1 MPQIGRNPA
10 NDGSA
15 HHIAI
20 DMTPPHLGV
29 ITSALLLVV
38 ATSCTSTDSTSEE
51 SQEAAVTVAE
61 VKGDAESTA
70 FDTATLCDSMDAALT
85 ESQWLDYGV
94 RIEACNTTVS
104 ESGDDVFLLSF
115 NDPTKW
121 EELFHAM
128 GDIPPEEAAL
138 YAFWRLPL
146 GLVAIGFAVA
156 EISPNAFDQML
167 ISFSNSKQTVY
178 DVLPRDIAY
187 AIDIPDALTKEQYS
201 EELNSRIDEVSRRVD
216 VYNLNES

>member
-1 MPQIGRNPA
+1 MKQSR
-10 NDGSA
+10 
-15 HHIAI
+15 
-20 DMTPPHLGV
+20 
-29 ITSALLLVV
+29 LVV
-38 ATSCTSTDSTSEE
+38 VVVTLLAVLTASCTSMDSTSGE
-51 SQEAAVTVAE
+51 SQRTAATVA
-61 VKGDAESTA
+61 KAMSNDASTA
-70 FDTATLCDSMDAALT
+70 FDTATLCDSMNEALT
-85 ESQWLDYGV
+85 TSQWSDYGV
-94 RIEACNTTVS
+94 KIEACNTTVS

-121 EELFHAM
+121 EDLFLAM

-146 GLVAIGFAVA
+146 GLVAIGFVVA

-167 ISFSNSKQTVY
+167 ISFSNSKETVY